1 MSLKRGSQ
9 AFLGLFFSLL
19 LISGVSAQD
28 SQDGDMPE
36 INPDDFLTVEDEDD
50 IDVESVVYDFDNAT
64 RLVDYEFNTENG
76 TRLLFYSDFPRSIE
90 IYDINGL
97 TDRGG
102 ETLPIKTYHLN
113 SGYTEV
119 LVDTTVKYGDRT
131 VLMLLDDNYYVQ
143 SNDRLRELIGTPE
156 TTWGYILGIGAGGGA
171 VFLLLLSWIRYK
183 NKRVKENGVKRL

>member
-36 INPDDFLTVEDEDD
+36 INPDDFLTVEDKDD
-50 IDVESVVYDFDNAT
+50 IDVESVLYDFDNAT

-76 TRLLFYSDFPRSIE
+76 TRLLFYSDFPRNIE

-131 VLMLLDDNYYVQ
+131 VLMLLDDKYYVQ